1 MDRQGRTWMTIFS
14 LVLML
19 ENISGA
25 ERRCSEDRINYF
37 TKIADSVMETS
48 PHILREVEHMKTSK
62 LSEYFTDCQ
71 CIPDGHKYCQLI
83 MSTFYRGVTDSAAT
97 QKSGK
102 MEETVP
108 YNSAVFYQ
116 AERNLFYQPNI
127 ARISF
132 SIFLTT

>member
-1 MDRQGRTWMTIFS
+1 MTIFS

-25 ERRCSEDRINYF
+25 ERRCSEDRMKYF

-71 CIPDGHKYCQLI
+71 CIPDQHKFCQLI
-83 MSTFYRGVTDSAAT
+83 MSTFYRGVTDSAVR
-97 QKSGK
+97 QKSGRMK
-102 MEETVP
+102 EMVP

-116 AERNLFYQPNI
+116 AERNLFYPPNI
-127 ARISF
+127 PRTSF